1 VRVCFYWGKIRFI
14 FFSLSLCTEKVALGE
29 PRVFL
34 FCFVFLF
41 GRRQAEEEE
50 EEEEYRIVTLTPW
63 SSSCPSPLLKGST
76 IMENFAR
83 KIFSIK
89 LRL

>member
-29 PRVFL
+29 PRVF
-34 FCFVFLF
+34 FFVFFCF
-41 GRRQAEEEE
+41 GRRQAEEE